1 MSPAPSAPCCQP
13 TATPAQ
19 CSHAL
24 QMHPRCARGSKHS
37 IRFGVHIQGTGLSL
51 LELHLIPQLPYL
63 GLRKTLVP
71 PKMNSIVIP
80 SALQCF
86 PLPPCPPAS
95 SPPIPTPE
103 AACAASWEGAELSPC
118 PARRWWV
125 LSGVH
130 RTHPRVQEARR
141 CSLVAAT
148 PVWHGMHKDSLPGA
162 EHNRALN
169 PIHRTL
175 SPWASSASQSL
186 GTLDKSSKRR
196 GCSLVSLQ
204 GSKARSGALG
214 RSPLLRPQHAPGC
227 LPGPA
232 ARQ

>member
-1 MSPAPSAPCCQP
+1 MLGAAQNTGAPQ
-13 TATPAQ
+13 
-19 CSHAL
+19 
-24 QMHPRCARGSKHS
+24 
-37 IRFGVHIQGTGLSL
+37 
-51 LELHLIPQLPYL
+51 
-63 GLRKTLVP
+63 
-71 PKMNSIVIP
+71 MNSITLP

-162 EHNRALN
+162 EHNRARLKPQIPSIAPCHLGQAQPHKAWGLWISPPN
-169 PIHRTL
+169 AGDAHSCL
-175 SPWASSASQSL
+175 SRGAKLAQVP
-186 GTLDKSSKRR
+186 LDEAPSF
-196 GCSLVSLQ
+196 
-204 GSKARSGALG
+204 ARSMRRVACLALRHG
-214 RSPLLRPQHAPGC
+214 SNL
-227 LPGPA
+227 
-232 ARQ
+232 